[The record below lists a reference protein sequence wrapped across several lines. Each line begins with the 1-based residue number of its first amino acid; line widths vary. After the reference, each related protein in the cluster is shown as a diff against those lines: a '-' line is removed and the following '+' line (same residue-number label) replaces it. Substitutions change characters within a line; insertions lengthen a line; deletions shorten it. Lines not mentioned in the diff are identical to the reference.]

1 MSRRGALLPLL
12 LGALFVAAA
21 VAAVPSLTPYVAS
34 RLYPLPPRQAL
45 ALVPTAAPPATETP
59 APPAPGATAPAA
71 VLPAAPG
78 LSADE
83 ALAPPR
89 IPTRIVIP
97 SLGVDAGVVP
107 VRWEMQRVDGV
118 ERPVWT
124 IPPAHQA
131 GWHEGSAPLGQPGN
145 TVINGHNW
153 PQQAVFR
160 DLYRIEPGDV
170 VTLYAG
176 SLAFGY
182 QVAEVL
188 LLPEANQPLAV
199 RQENARYIAPT
210 ADERVTLVT
219 CHPYGSLAYRLIVIA
234 RPVSKISPPRS
245 PGTPGGK
252 E

>member
-1 MSRRGALLPLL
+1 MNRRGALLPLL
-12 LGALFVAAA
+12 LGALFVVAA
-21 VAAVPSLTPYVAS
+21 VAAAPSLTPYIVS
-34 RLYPLPPRQAL
+34 RLYPLPPHQVLAL
-45 ALVPTAAPPATETP
+45 APTAAAPATETP
-59 APPAPGATAPAA
+59 APAAPLEATAQPAMPSSTA
-71 VLPAAPG
+71 G

-83 ALAPPR
+83 ALTPPR

-97 SLGVDAGVVP
+97 ALGVDAEVVP
-107 VRWEMQRVDGV
+107 VRPDMQRVDGV
-118 ERPVWT
+118 ERPVWG

-131 GWHEGSAPLGQPGN
+131 GWHEGSAPLGQRGN

-170 VTLYAG
+170 ITLYSG
-176 SLAFGY
+176 SMAFVY

-210 ADERVTLVT
+210 ADERITLVT

-234 RPVSKISPPRS
+234 RPVSLWFRDRV
-245 PGTPGGK
+245 GETD
-252 E
+252 

>member
-1 MSRRGALLPLL
+1 MNRRGVLLLPLL
-12 LGALFVAAA
+12 GVLFVAVV
-21 VAAVPSLTPYVAS
+21 VAAPSLTPYIAS

-45 ALVPTAAPPATETP
+45 ALAPMAVPSATETP
-59 APPAPGATAPAA
+59 ALAASPEAAAPAVA
-71 VLPAAPG
+71 VLPSTAG

-83 ALAPPR
+83 MLAPPR

-97 SLGVDAGVVP
+97 AVGVDAAVVP
-107 VRWEMQRVDGV
+107 VQWETQRVDGV
-118 ERPVWT
+118 EQPVWN

-131 GWHEGSAPLGQPGN
+131 GWHEGSAPLGRPGN

-182 QVAEVL
+182 QVTEVL

-210 ADERVTLVT
+210 ADERITLVT

-234 RPVSKISPPRS
+234 RPVAPR
-245 PGTPGGK
+245 PQDRVEGLD
-252 E
+252 